1 MVISRIFE
9 LARTQPS
16 RIALVSN
23 GQAYSYASFAQDIE
37 ALRQVLQLQSLP
49 VGSTAVLL
57 VLNLRDSWIAN
68 LALRS
73 LGLNTVSVM
82 SLADGQALGLKQ
94 VSCVL
99 MDSHKLKL
107 NPASDKVWPHTRL
120 IMVPVSSAGQ
130 PAPEEAPSVPQQGPV
145 QGGHILYTSGT
156 TGTYKKLFLN
166 GEQDELRNASRAMT
180 YGLSTETRWHVADLG
195 MWTAVGFKMPLSVW
209 HAGGCVIFDQRARW
223 ATYFRQQAIT
233 HAMLVP
239 AMVQH
244 LLQSLDSVQA
254 ETTPSDFELFVTAGF
269 LPASL
274 AQAVLAR
281 LTQKLTVIYGST
293 ELNSQALKSEV
304 SDASSLHWLR
314 PSQGR
319 TLEIVDEAHLP
330 CRPGQEGQ
338 LRVLL
343 TPLDYTSY
351 LDDPETSA
359 KVFRGGWFYPGDQ
372 CVARDDGRIR
382 VLGRSVDVLNL
393 QGRKI
398 AVAPIEQAI
407 TEKYSVSAVCLFSGV
422 NPSGQMEITVAL
434 ETNRPIDSALL
445 KTEMSQLTGVH
456 QVRIAAFE
464 VFPVTSTGTQKINR
478 VALRKLIFPNTV

>member
-9 LARTQPS
+9 LARIQPN

-37 ALRQVLQLQSLP
+37 ALRRVLQLQSLP

-57 VLNLRDSWIAN
+57 VLSLRDSWIAN

-82 SLADGQALGLKQ
+82 SLADGQALGLEQ

-107 NPASDKVWPHTRL
+107 NPASDKIWPNARL

-130 PAPEEAPSVPQQGPV
+130 PAPDEAPSTQQQGPV

-156 TGTYKKLFLN
+156 TGTYKKVFLN

-223 ATYFRQQAIT
+223 ATHFRQQAIT

-244 LLQSLDSVQA
+244 LLQSLDSAQA
-254 ETTPSDFELFVTAGF
+254 KTSPGDFELLVTAGF
-269 LPASL
+269 LPASM

-304 SDASSLHWLR
+304 TDASSLHWLR
-314 PSQGR
+314 PSLGR
-319 TLEIVDEAHLP
+319 TLEIVDEDHLP

-343 TPLDYTSY
+343 TPLDYSSY
-351 LDDPETSA
+351 LGDPETSA
-359 KVFRGGWFYPGDQ
+359 KVFRDGCFYPGDQ

-393 QGRKI
+393 KGRKI

-407 TEKYSVSAVCLFSGV
+407 AEKYSVSAVCLFSGV
-422 NPSGQMEITVAL
+422 NPSGQVEITAAL
-434 ETNRPIDSALL
+434 ETSRPIDSASL

-456 QVRIAAFE
+456 QVRIAVFE
-464 VFPVTSTGTQKINR
+464 AFPVTSTGTQKINR